1 MISFRDWVSTM
12 ESSAF
17 TRLRQQAAL
26 GLAPPIPAASLHS
39 RSTASPFQVEKLSK
53 TKKRKKR
60 RKNKK

>member
-1 MISFRDWVSTM
+1 MIKFKDWLAIR

-39 RSTASPFQVEKLSK
+39 RSTASPFQVSKLSK
-53 TKKRKKR
+53 KKRKKR
-60 RKNKK
+60 KKKS